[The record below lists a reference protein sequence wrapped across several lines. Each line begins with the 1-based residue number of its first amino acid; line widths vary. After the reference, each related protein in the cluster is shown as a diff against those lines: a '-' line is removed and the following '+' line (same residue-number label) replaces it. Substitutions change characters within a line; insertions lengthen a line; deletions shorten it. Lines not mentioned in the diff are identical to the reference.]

1 MKRNLMG
8 RLAFGLFITIML
20 VSQSCLIA
28 FADVIWEPQTDFF
41 KKHRD
46 ECTYVDGLKKIAN
59 GPGGSVTVWESPVSD
74 REIDVIENGSQVYVN
89 IHTKI
94 SQGMSG
100 VFFQEAIKAVG
111 YRWGIWLLS
120 PELKG
125 FLTSTEMKS
134 RKVI

>member
-74 REIDVIENGSQVYVN
+74 REIDVIENGSLVYVQY
-89 IHTKI
+89 TYKDKP
-94 SQGMSG
+94 G
-100 VFFQEAIKAVG
+100 
-111 YRWGIWLLS
+111 
-120 PELKG
+120 
-125 FLTSTEMKS
+125 
-134 RKVI
+134 